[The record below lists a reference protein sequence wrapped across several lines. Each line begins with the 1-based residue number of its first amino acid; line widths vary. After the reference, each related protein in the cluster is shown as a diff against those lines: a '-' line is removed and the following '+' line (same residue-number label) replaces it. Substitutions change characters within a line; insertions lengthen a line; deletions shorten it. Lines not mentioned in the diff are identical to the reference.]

1 VSDNAPL
8 VIVGTGLAGY
18 NLAKEVR
25 KLDSERELLLITA
38 DDGRFYS
45 KPLLSTG
52 FAKAKEADELAMQDA
67 ATMAKQLNAEVLFHT
82 QVTGIDVQR
91 RMLQLGDKE
100 QAYSELV
107 LAVGAEP
114 RRMPWADDLG
124 DRLLSINDLLDYGR
138 FRTALKGKRKVVII
152 GAGLIGC
159 EFANDLLAGG
169 LEVTVVASDPYLMP
183 QLIPE
188 PIAAA
193 VQNQLEALGAVFHLG
208 CAIESLEA
216 AQEGVSLRLD
226 DGSLVIADQAL
237 SAIGLAPRLSL
248 AEQAGLQVGRGIVVD
263 RGLATSQPHI
273 YALGDCAEVQGLN
286 LMYVMPLMTSARAL
300 AKTLCGT
307 ANELSYPA
315 MPVMV
320 KTPACPLVVAPPLT
334 AESGHWST
342 TGEGSD
348 LQALFH
354 DDQGR
359 LHGFALTGSKVA
371 EKLKLTRELPGW
383 LLATPS

>member
-1 VSDNAPL
+1 MSDKAPL

-25 KLDSERELLLITA
+25 KLDAERELLLITA

-52 FAKAKEADELAMQDA
+52 FAKAKEADELAAHSA
-67 ATMAKQLNAEVLFHT
+67 ASMAEQLNASVLTHT
-82 QVTGIDVQR
+82 QVTAIDPQQR
-91 RMLQLGDKE
+91 RLQLGDRE
-100 QAYSELV
+100 QPYSELV

-114 RRMPWADDLG
+114 RRLPWADELG
-124 DRLLSINDLLDYGR
+124 EQLLSINDLHDYGR
-138 FRTALKGKRKVVII
+138 FRAALQDKQRVVII

-159 EFANDLLAGG
+159 EFANDLVAGG
-169 LEVTVVASDPYLMP
+169 FQVTVVASDPYLMP

-188 PIAAA
+188 PVAAA
-193 VQNQLEALGAVFHLG
+193 VQAQLEALGVIFHLG
-208 CAIESLEA
+208 CAIESLEGSE
-216 AQEGVSLRLD
+216 QGVQLRLD
-226 DGSLVIADQAL
+226 DGSEIEADQAL
-237 SAIGLAPRLSL
+237 SAIGLAPRLTM
-248 AEQAGLQVGRGIVVD
+248 AEQAGLDIGRGIVVD
-263 RGLATSQPHI
+263 RHLATSQAHI

-286 LMYVMPLMTSARAL
+286 LMYVMPLMSAARAL
-300 AKTLCGT
+300 AKTLCGDRSG
-307 ANELSYPA
+307 LSYPA

-342 TGEGSD
+342 TGDGAD

-354 DDQGR
+354 DEQGQ
-359 LHGFALTGSKVA
+359 LHGFALTGNRVA

-383 LLATPS
+383 LLPVAG

>member
-1 VSDNAPL
+1 

-18 NLAKEVR
+18 NLAREVR
-25 KLDSERELLLITA
+25 KLDADRELLLISA

-52 FAKAKEADELAMQDA
+52 FAKAKEAEELAMQDA
-67 ATMAKQLNAEVLFHT
+67 ASMAEQLRAQVLSYT
-82 QVTGIDVQR
+82 QVTAIDPLR
-91 RMLQLGDKE
+91 RVLQLGERE
-100 QAYSELV
+100 QAYSDLV

-114 RRMPWADDLG
+114 LRLPWANELG
-124 DRLLSINDLLDYGR
+124 ERLLSINDLLDYGR
-138 FRTALKGKRKVVII
+138 FRAALKGKQRVLII

-169 LEVTVVASDPYLMP
+169 MQVTVVASDPYLMP

-188 PIAAA
+188 PVAAA
-193 VQNQLEALGAVFHLG
+193 VQAQLEGLGAVFHLG
-208 CAIESLEA
+208 CAIETLEVLEEA
-216 AQEGVSLRLD
+216 VCVQLN
-226 DGSLVIADQAL
+226 DGTTVRADQAL
-237 SAIGLAPRLSL
+237 SAIGLAPRLGL
-248 AEQAGLQVGRGIVVD
+248 AEQAGLEVGRGIMVD
-263 RGLATSQPHI
+263 RHLATSEPHI

-286 LMYVMPLMTSARAL
+286 LMYVMPLMTAARAL
-300 AKTLCGT
+300 AKTLCGDRS
-307 ANELSYPA
+307 ALSYPA

-354 DDQGR
+354 DDQGQ
-359 LHGFALTGSKVA
+359 LHGFALTGSRVA

-383 LLATPS
+383 LLPFEG